1 MLYQYKEEFAQSLA
15 DDFYEIGASGQTC
28 TKAMQLAQI
37 GGEERKDIPAILN
50 FQLVALSNDCVQMRY
65 DTLESSDRR
74 VHRFSIWQKKKQ

>member
-1 MLYQYKEEFAQSLA
+1 MLYQYKEEFAQLLA
-15 DDFYEIGASGQTC
+15 DDFYEVGASGRTY

-50 FQLVALSNDCVQMRY
+50 FQVVALSNDCVQMRY

-74 VHRFSIWQKKKQ
+74 VHRSSIWQKKKQ